1 MVTGIGVITPIG
13 LDVPTFWK
21 NVSQGISGAAPV
33 SRFDTSHLPVKIA
46 AEVKGFN
53 LTNYYPDLNEKRFNR
68 TVQYAISAASNA
80 MKDAGLDIDSVDPRR
95 IGVVEGTTVSGADSV
110 MNMHSR
116 YRDKRT
122 YRAVHPYDIVSAY
135 CGEGSSSISLYL
147 GLKGP
152 AMTYCSGCASSNDA
166 IGYAL
171 RMIQQDEL
179 DVVFAGGSEEVTEM
193 LFAGFC
199 KLRSMSENNDR
210 PAQAARPFD
219 RNRDGFVLGEGS
231 VFLVI
236 EELTHA
242 LVRGANIYAEIIG
255 HGRSSEAYH
264 PTDPDPEGLG
274 YQAALVQALR
284 EAKVS
289 PYEIDYVNAHG
300 SGTPKNDP
308 IETLSV
314 KKVLGAQAYKI
325 GISASKPVLGHMM
338 GASGAA
344 ESAVT
349 ILAIKN
355 ESMPPTINLTDP
367 DDGCDLDYVLRP
379 RPYPIRTAAC
389 LNAGFGGRYSCLVF
403 RRYENGV
410 KNESSKSRRANGVN
424 SRPRGAG

>member
-1 MVTGIGVITPIG
+1 MIKHVDSHSPRRTVVTGIGVITPIG

-21 NVSQGISGAAPV
+21 NVSQGISGSAPV
-33 SRFDTSHLPVKIA
+33 TRFDTSRLPVKIA
-46 AEVKGFN
+46 AEVKGFV
-53 LTNYYPDLNEKRFNR
+53 LTDYFPELNEKRFNR

-80 MKDAGLDIDSVDPRR
+80 MKDAGLDATMVDPRR

-110 MNMHSR
+110 MNMQNR
-116 YRDKRT
+116 YKDKQS

-166 IGYAL
+166 IGYAVK
-171 RMIQQDEL
+171 MIQQDEL
-179 DVVFAGGSEEVTEM
+179 DVVLAGGSEEVTEM

-199 KLRSMSENNDR
+199 KLRSMSENNEN
-210 PAQAARPFD
+210 PTQAARPFD
-219 RNRDGFVLGEGS
+219 RKRDGFVLGEGS
-231 VFLVI
+231 VFLVV

-242 LVRGANIYAEIIG
+242 LARGANIYAEISG

-264 PTDPDPEGLG
+264 ATDPDPEGLG
-274 YQAALVQALR
+274 YQAAIEQALR
-284 EAKVS
+284 EAKIS
-289 PYEIDYVNAHG
+289 PDEIDYLNAHG

-308 IETLSV
+308 IETFSV
-314 KKVLGAQAYKI
+314 KQVFGAQAYRL

-349 ILAIKN
+349 VLAIKH
-355 ESMPPTINLTDP
+355 EQMPPTINLTEP
-367 DDGCDLDYVLRP
+367 DDGCDLDYVLQP
-379 RPYPIRTAAC
+379 RAYPIRAAAN
-389 LNAGFGGRYSCLVF
+389 LNAGFGGRYSCLIF
-403 RRYENGV
+403 RRFENGG
-410 KNESSKSRRANGVN
+410 RNGF
-424 SRPRGAG
+424 S